1 VNEMKS
7 KLRKLRLIQI
17 AMIAVIPL
25 FLWISESVCGRGSND
40 WTLRHW
46 FVTGLALWSILGG
59 LRVRHR
65 VLRRSEDALAKD
77 ASNPKALGQWQ
88 AGHLIGFASA
98 ESIVM
103 WGLVVRMILGGA
115 LWQASLFYA
124 VGFLLMLLW
133 TPRMLIR
140 IRAAA

>member
-1 VNEMKS
+1 MKS

>member
-1 VNEMKS
+1 MNEMKS